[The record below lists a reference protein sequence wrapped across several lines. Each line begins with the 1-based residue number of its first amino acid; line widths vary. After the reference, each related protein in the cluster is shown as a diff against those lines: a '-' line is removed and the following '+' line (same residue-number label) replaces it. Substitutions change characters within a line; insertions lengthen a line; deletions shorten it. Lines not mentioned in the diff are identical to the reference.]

1 LIIVIVCIIV
11 TPQSKKA
18 DKSEAGPAFWD
29 DHLHTNKSTAMLP
42 YARGRKEDVS
52 DTHFIFVVTSWRY
65 GMFRLNPFVRV
76 GLCLSAISCAWPVL
90 AVDDDGETMVVT
102 ASSVEQNL
110 KDAPASISVI
120 TQEDLQRKPVQN
132 LKDVLKEVPGV
143 QLTNEGDNRKG
154 VSIRGLDSSYTLILV
169 DGKRVNSR
177 NAVFRH
183 NDFDLNWIPV
193 DSIER
198 IEVVRGPMSSLYGS
212 DALGGVVNIITKKI
226 GQKWSGTVTVDTTIQ
241 EHRDR
246 GDTYNGQ
253 FFTSGPLIDGVLGMK
268 AYGSLAKRE
277 KDDPQNST
285 TTDTGETPRIEGF
298 SSRDGNVEFAWTPN
312 QNHDFTAGYG
322 FDRQDRDSDSLD
334 KNRLERQN
342 YSVSHNGRWD
352 YVTSELK
359 YYGEKVENKNPGNSS
374 PITSESNTVDG
385 KYTLPLTAINQFL
398 TVGGEWRHDKL
409 SDAVNLTGGTSSKTS
424 ASQYALFV
432 EDEWRIFEPLALTTG
447 VRMDDHE
454 TYGEHWSP
462 RAYLVYNATD
472 TVTVKG
478 GWATA
483 FKAPSLLQLS
493 PDWTSNSCR
502 GACKI
507 VGSPDLKPE
516 TSESWE
522 LGLYYM
528 GEEGWLEGVESSV
541 TVFRNDVK
549 DRISISRTSDVNAA
563 PGYQNFVGFETGA
576 NGRRIPVFSYYNV
589 NKARIQGVETELK
602 IPFNDEWKLSIN
614 YTYNDGRDVSNGEN
628 KPLSDLPFHTAN
640 GTLDWKPLALE
651 DWSFYVSGHYTG
663 QKRADSATAKTPGGY
678 TIWNTGAAWQVT
690 KDVKLRAGVL
700 NLGDKDLSR
709 DDYSYNEDGRRYFM
723 AVDYRF

>member
-1 LIIVIVCIIV
+1 
-11 TPQSKKA
+11 
-18 DKSEAGPAFWD
+18 
-29 DHLHTNKSTAMLP
+29 MLP

-52 DTHFIFVVTSWRY
+52 DTHFIFVVTSCRY

-226 GQKWSGTVTVDTTIQ
+226 GQKWSGTVTVDTTVQ

-352 YVTSELK
+352 YGTSELK

>member
-1 LIIVIVCIIV
+1 
-11 TPQSKKA
+11 
-18 DKSEAGPAFWD
+18 
-29 DHLHTNKSTAMLP
+29 
-42 YARGRKEDVS
+42 
-52 DTHFIFVVTSWRY
+52 
-65 GMFRLNPFVRV
+65 MFRLNPFVRV

-226 GQKWSGTVTVDTTIQ
+226 GQKWSGTVTADTTIQ

-352 YVTSELK
+352 YGTSELK

-528 GEEGWLEGVESSV
+528 GEDGWLEGVESSV

-563 PGYQNFVGFETGA
+563 PGYQNFVGFTA
-576 NGRRIPVFSYYNV
+576 NGVPVFSYYNV

-651 DWSFYVSGHYTG
+651 DWSFYVSDHYTG

>member
-1 LIIVIVCIIV
+1 MMMAKRWLSLHLPLNK
-11 TPQSKKA
+11 TSKM
-18 DKSEAGPAFWD
+18 
-29 DHLHTNKSTAMLP
+29 H
-42 YARGRKEDVS
+42 
-52 DTHFIFVVTSWRY
+52 
-65 GMFRLNPFVRV
+65 
-76 GLCLSAISCAWPVL
+76 
-90 AVDDDGETMVVT
+90 
-102 ASSVEQNL
+102 
-110 KDAPASISVI
+110 PASISVI

-352 YVTSELK
+352 YGTSELK

-374 PITSESNTVDG
+374 PITSESNAVDG

>member
-1 LIIVIVCIIV
+1 MITVIVCIIV
-11 TPQSKKA
+11 TLQSKKA

-76 GLCLSAISCAWPVL
+76 GLCLSAISCVWPVL

-352 YVTSELK
+352 YGTSELK

>member
-1 LIIVIVCIIV
+1 
-11 TPQSKKA
+11 
-18 DKSEAGPAFWD
+18 
-29 DHLHTNKSTAMLP
+29 MLP

-226 GQKWSGTVTVDTTIQ
+226 GQKWSGTVTVDTTVQ

-352 YVTSELK
+352 YGTSELK

-409 SDAVNLTGGTSSKTS
+409 SDAVNLTGGSSSKTS

>member
-1 LIIVIVCIIV
+1 
-11 TPQSKKA
+11 
-18 DKSEAGPAFWD
+18 
-29 DHLHTNKSTAMLP
+29 
-42 YARGRKEDVS
+42 
-52 DTHFIFVVTSWRY
+52 
-65 GMFRLNPFVRV
+65 MFRFNPFVRV
-76 GLCLSAISCAWPVL
+76 GLCMSAVTLAWPV
-90 AVDDDGETMVVT
+90 AAATDDGETMVVT
-102 ASSVEQNL
+102 ASAIEQNL

-120 TQEDLQRKPVQN
+120 TQQDLQRRPVQN
-132 LKDVLKEVPGV
+132 LKDVLKDVLKEVPGV

-154 VSIRGLDSSYTLILV
+154 VSIRGLDSSYTLILI

-193 DSIER
+193 DAIER

-226 GQKWSGTVTVDTTIQ
+226 GQKWHGSVTVDSTIQ

-246 GDTYNGQ
+246 GDIYNGQ

-277 KDDPQNST
+277 KDEQQSSAT
-285 TTDTGETPRIEGF
+285 TATGETPRIEGF
-298 SSRDGNVEFAWTPN
+298 TSRDGNVEFAWTPN
-312 QNHDFTAGYG
+312 ENHDVTAGYG

-342 YSVSHNGRWD
+342 YALSHNGRWD
-352 YVTSELK
+352 LGNSELK
-359 YYGEKVENKNPGNSS
+359 FYGEKVENKNPGNSS
-374 PITSESNTVDG
+374 PITSESNSIDG
-385 KYTLPLTAINQFL
+385 KYVLPLASVNQFL
-398 TVGGEWRHDKL
+398 TFGGEWRHDKL
-409 SDAVNLTGGTSSKTS
+409 SDAVNLTGGSSTKTS
-424 ASQYALFV
+424 ASQYALFL

-447 VRMDDHE
+447 IRMDDHE
-454 TYGEHWSP
+454 TYGDHWSP

-472 TVTVKG
+472 TLTVKG

-493 PDWTSNSCR
+493 PDWATNSCR
-502 GACKI
+502 GGCRI

-522 LGLYYM
+522 LGLYYR
-528 GEEGWLEGVESSV
+528 GEEGILEGVEASV
-541 TVFRNDVK
+541 TTFRNDV
-549 DRISISRTSDVNAA
+549 DNRISISRTPDVNAA
-563 PGYQNFVGFETGA
+563 PGYSNFVGFETNSRGQ
-576 NGRRIPVFSYYNV
+576 RVPVFRYYNV

-602 IPFNDEWKLSIN
+602 VPFNEAWKLSLN
-614 YTYNDGRDVSNGEN
+614 YTYNDGRDVSNGGN

-640 GTLDWKPLALE
+640 GTLDWKPVQLE
-651 DWSFYVSGHYTG
+651 DWSFYVSGNYTG
-663 QKRADSATAKTPGGY
+663 RKRADSATAKTPGGY
-678 TIWNTGAAWQVT
+678 VVWDTGAAWQAT
-690 KDVKLRAGVL
+690 KNVKLRAGVL
-700 NLGDKDLSR
+700 NVGDKDLKR
-709 DDYSYNEDGRRYFM
+709 DDYGYTEDGRRYFM